1 MLEANEQSQSTIAAN
16 PNLGSVVSQST
27 VVGSR
32 GRAKRVPLS
41 RPAINAEVKN
51 LKMAG
56 SSIVNPS
63 NDSLATAAYLYK
75 QNIPALPIA
84 FSGPGSPPS
93 QIRIQPHVQKQVL
106 VQESGPTTGPHTPG
120 PLQGVNPS
128 FAERINESGYLIMHG
143 EEMELDMRNERETGF
158 ARPSKY
164 NKYYVNKYAFPK
176 PLISMKR
183 PVSLPR

>member
-1 MLEANEQSQSTIAAN
+1 
-16 PNLGSVVSQST
+16 
-27 VVGSR
+27 
-32 GRAKRVPLS
+32 
-41 RPAINAEVKN
+41 
-51 LKMAG
+51 MAG

-75 QNIPALPIA
+75 QNIPAMPGG
-84 FSGPGSPPS
+84 FSGTGSPS
-93 QIRIQPHVQKQVL
+93 QIRIQPHTQKQQVI
-106 VQESGPTTGPHTPG
+106 VHESGANTGATTPG
-120 PLQGVNPS
+120 PINSINPS